1 MKRSVRSAA
10 LLVPSL
16 AGLGLCFFY
25 PLVYIIAASLKK
37 DPFSGGGAFW
47 GNYKTLFKNEY
58 FQNALKNSL
67 LFTLVAVFSAMALS
81 VAVSCMIYEKAKK
94 APLLRS
100 LFVIPFLMPSS
111 LLVSVW
117 STLFPNAAPF
127 FSLCVLF
134 VIKNSGIVIM
144 LLSSALC
151 RVSDDIRA
159 AAAIDGACGVRLFTS
174 VLLPAVSPS
183 LLFTFI
189 LTLSSSTG
197 IYRESYLLFGE
208 YPGQSVYMIQNY
220 LNNHFMK
227 LNYHYVAAGAAVFTA
242 VVMILAIC
250 AMRLER
256 RLGCE

>member
-37 DPFSGGGAFW
+37 DPFSGGSAFW

-67 LFTLVAVFSAMALS
+67 LFTLVAVFAAMAVA

-127 FSLCVLF
+127 FSLCALF
-134 VIKNSGIVIM
+134 VIK
-144 LLSSALC
+144 
-151 RVSDDIRA
+151 IRA
-159 AAAIDGACGVRLFTS
+159 L
-174 VLLPAVSPS
+174 
-183 LLFTFI
+183 
-189 LTLSSSTG
+189 
-197 IYRESYLLFGE
+197 
-208 YPGQSVYMIQNY
+208 
-220 LNNHFMK
+220 
-227 LNYHYVAAGAAVFTA
+227 
-242 VVMILAIC
+242 
-250 AMRLER
+250 
-256 RLGCE
+256 